1 MENQPGQQ
9 PSSPYSQYSP
19 YPQYPSPTDPYASP
33 PPPTDPYAQAPA
45 QYPMP
50 GQQPYPTP
58 TQPPYQT
65 QPGQQTYPPQPYP
78 GQPYPYG
85 APGPNYPQPPRRKNY
100 LWLIIVAAVLV
111 VVVFGIVFA
120 SANSNKGSTGG
131 TQATAQTSG
140 ATATATSAP
149 TQAGQQP
156 TATPTQPSSSSTS
169 GSHKLGD
176 VVTIDNW
183 QVVVNNAKIS
193 HGGQYDTVQHTG
205 DVFLEIDVS
214 VTNQTGKSQT
224 FSSLLNFTL
233 KDSTG
238 QTYDQSFVSDAP
250 SSPDGTVANGSK
262 LRGTVVYEVPPTM
275 HSFEFDVAPD
285 SFNSSDVATWNLSV

>member
-1 MENQPGQQ
+1 M
-9 PSSPYSQYSP
+9 
-19 YPQYPSPTDPYASP
+19 
-33 PPPTDPYAQAPA
+33 
-45 QYPMP
+45 
-50 GQQPYPTP
+50 
-58 TQPPYQT
+58 
-65 QPGQQTYPPQPYP
+65 
-78 GQPYPYG
+78 
-85 APGPNYPQPPRRKNY
+85 
-100 LWLIIVAAVLV
+100 LV

-120 SANSNKGSTGG
+120 AANSNKGSTGG
-131 TQATAQTSG
+131 AQSTAQTTAQASG
-140 ATATATSAP
+140 ATATSAP

-183 QVVVNNAKIS
+183 QVVVNTAKIS
-193 HGGQYDTVQHTG
+193 HGGQYDTVQHAG

-224 FSSLLNFTL
+224 FSSLLSFTL

-285 SFNSSDVATWNLSV
+285 SFNSSDVATWTLSV

>member
-19 YPQYPSPTDPYASP
+19 YPQYPSPTDPYAPAP
-33 PPPTDPYAQAPA
+33 PVDPYAPA
-45 QYPMP
+45 QPQYPMP
-50 GQQPYPTP
+50 GQQPYPAP
-58 TQPPYQT
+58 TQPPYQV

-85 APGPNYPQPPRRKNY
+85 APGPNYQQPPKRKNY

-120 SANSNKGSTGG
+120 AANNKGTTNGA
-131 TQATAQTSG
+131 QPTAQTSG
-140 ATATATSAP
+140 ATATSAP
-149 TQAGQQP
+149 TQAGQP
-156 TATPTQPSSSSTS
+156 TTAPTQPSSSSTS

-176 VVTIDNW
+176 VVTIDGW
-183 QVVVNNAKIS
+183 QVVVNSAKIS
-193 HGGQYDTVQHTG
+193 HGGQYDTLQHAG
-205 DVFLEIDVS
+205 DVFLEIDVA
-214 VTNQTGKSQT
+214 VTNQTGQSQT
-224 FSSLLNFTL
+224 FSSLLDFTL

-238 QTYDQSFVSDAP
+238 QTYDQTFVSDAP

-262 LRGTVVYEVPPTM
+262 LRGTVAYEVPATM

-285 SFNSSDVATWNLSV
+285 SLNSSNVAIWNLSV